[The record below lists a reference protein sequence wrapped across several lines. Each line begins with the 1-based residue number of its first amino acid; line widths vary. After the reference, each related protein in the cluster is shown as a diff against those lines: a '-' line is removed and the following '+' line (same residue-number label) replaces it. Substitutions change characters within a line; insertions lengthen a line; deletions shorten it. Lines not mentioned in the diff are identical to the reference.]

1 MKRRIWTEDELSVL
15 KGRYHNTT
23 AGDLAKMFGRSVS
36 SVHGKAAQLGLRTDP
51 EFIREIG
58 RINSNHPAV
67 RATQFKPGS
76 IPQNKGKKM
85 SAEVYQKCK
94 GTMFQAGH
102 RPKNSLPVGT
112 EIWKD
117 DGYLWRKIAEPNK
130 WKQVHRII
138 WEENNGPVPKGYI
151 VSFKNKNRQ
160 DIRLD
165 NLYLISRSEQLMKE
179 NSMMARYPEELRSV
193 IRIKA
198 AIKRRINKIDHEHE
212 EHKS

>member
-1 MKRRIWTEDELSVL
+1 
-15 KGRYHNTT
+15 
-23 AGDLAKMFGRSVS
+23 
-36 SVHGKAAQLGLRTDP
+36 
-51 EFIREIG
+51 
-58 RINSNHPAV
+58 
-67 RATQFKPGS
+67 
-76 IPQNKGKKM
+76 
-85 SAEVYQKCK
+85 
-94 GTMFQAGH
+94 
-102 RPKNSLPVGT
+102 VGT

-130 WKQVHRII
+130 WKQVHRIL
-138 WEENNGPVPKGYI
+138 WEENKGPVPKGYI

-198 AIKRRINKIDHEHE
+198 VIKRKINKIDREHE